1 MDATLNQRQKYNL
14 HLLLRA
20 SLKESNPLEAMER
33 IGIDPALF
41 SDIFLRA
48 DKNREVSYEEL
59 EKFSYLCCL
68 VVQWRASQLPEVDC
82 ARTYAGQTELLLNDL
97 WENTVKS

>member
-1 MDATLNQRQKYNL
+1 MDSTLNQHQKYNL

-20 SLKESNPLEAMER
+20 SLKKSNPIEAMER

-41 SDIFLRA
+41 TDIFLRA

-68 VVQWRASQLPEVDC
+68 VVQWRANQLPAVDC
-82 ARTYAGQTELLLNDL
+82 DRTYAGQTELLLNDL
-97 WENTVKS
+97 SKNAVKS

>member
-1 MDATLNQRQKYNL
+1 MDANLNQYQKHNL

-20 SLKESNPLEAMER
+20 SLKKSNPIEAMER

-41 SDIFLRA
+41 TDIFLRA

-59 EKFSYLCCL
+59 ERFSHLCCW
-68 VVQWRASQLPEVDC
+68 VIEWRANQLPEVDC
-82 ARTYAGQTELLLNDL
+82 NRTYAGQTKLLLNDL
-97 WENTVKS
+97 SKNVFKS

>member
-1 MDATLNQRQKYNL
+1 MNINLSQCQKHNL

-20 SLKESNPLEAMER
+20 SLKKSNPIEAMER

-48 DKNREVSYEEL
+48 EQNRELSYEEL
-59 EKFSYLCCL
+59 EKFSYLCCW
-68 VVQWRASQLPEVDC
+68 VIRWEANQLPEVDYN
-82 ARTYAGQTELLLNDL
+82 RTYAGQTNLLLNDL
-97 WENTVKS
+97 SKNVVKS